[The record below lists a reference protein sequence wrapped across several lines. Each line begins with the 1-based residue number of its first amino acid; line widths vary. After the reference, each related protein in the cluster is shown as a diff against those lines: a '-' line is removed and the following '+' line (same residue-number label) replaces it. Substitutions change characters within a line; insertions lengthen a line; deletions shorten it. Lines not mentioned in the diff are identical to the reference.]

1 MDEVLMTVMVHAQ
14 GDGMHSRPKML
25 QASFAFPG
33 EGRWI
38 SMKMPLHFYRKTDES
53 SARQQG
59 CTA

>member
-1 MDEVLMTVMVHAQ
+1 MLFTDDNID
-14 GDGMHSRPKML
+14 DGTCI
-25 QASFAFPG
+25 QAFPS

-59 CTA
+59 YRAYSNEKISF